1 MNCKI
6 CPIHMLSKQDRA
18 RTEIF
23 IARKNAHQGEISV
36 LNQRISQLSS
46 KINGLQGQRA
56 SKQELMKSYGEE
68 VHDLKELLAE
78 GFADKQRLRD
88 IERNY
93 AMVTGEIA
101 EFTSEI
107 AGNEIQIGETKL
119 QILQLKKKFQ
129 EEVAGKLGEVQ
140 AELYDV
146 SPAIGSNQGQS
157 SQNRN

>member
-1 MNCKI
+1 MACKG
-6 CPIHMLSKQDRA
+6 S
-18 RTEIF
+18 
-23 IARKNAHQGEISV
+23 G
-36 LNQRISQLSS
+36 
-46 KINGLQGQRA
+46 A

-101 EFTSEI
+101 ELTSEI

-119 QILQLKKKFQ
+119 QILQLEK
-129 EEVAGKLGEVQ
+129 EISGR
-140 AELYDV
+140 
-146 SPAIGSNQGQS
+146 SC
-157 SQNRN
+157 R